1 MLKYII
7 TFFVGILTALSF
19 IFKKTVDSNK
29 INEQNIKKMKIQL
42 ENIKINELSDEEKE
56 KLLND

>member
-7 TFFVGILTALSF
+7 TFFVGVLTTLSF
-19 IFKKTVDSNK
+19 IFKKKADSNK
-29 INEQNIKKMKIQL
+29 INEQNIKKMKMQL

>member
-7 TFFVGILTALSF
+7 TFFVGVLTTLSF

>member
-7 TFFVGILTALSF
+7 TFFVGVLTTLSF

-42 ENIKINELSDEEKE
+42 ENMKINELSDEEKE